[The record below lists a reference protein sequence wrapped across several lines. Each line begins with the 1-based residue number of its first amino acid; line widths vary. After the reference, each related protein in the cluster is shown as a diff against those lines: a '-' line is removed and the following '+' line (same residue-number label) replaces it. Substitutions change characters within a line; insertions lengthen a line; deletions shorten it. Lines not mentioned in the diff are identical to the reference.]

1 MIAMMVRRPAPKA
14 EATTMQADSKT
25 RCDCWRMFLF
35 ILLICILVE
44 FKNFVVDFIG

>member
-25 RCDCWRMFLF
+25 RCDCWCMFLF
-35 ILLICILVE
+35 ICILVE
-44 FKNFVVDFIG
+44 FKNFVIDFIG